1 MVEAEERNQELG
13 GVAVL
18 EQGRG
23 REVARPPNGMV
34 LDKPNSNYQRGRATV
49 GKGQSFFQAVIT
61 LEELHCQ
68 ETGRVEDSDLGER
81 PGEEIQELHAPN
93 PRHQNPCGRGTGIGD
108 GRRQSQ
114 GGNPTAQMQEV
125 RNTGTSWSQ
134 KQRKESAG
142 HIVKRQGTKNS
153 PRSPLASQG
162 EGKRTPS

>member
-49 GKGQSFFQAVIT
+49 GEGQSFFQAVIT
-61 LEELHCQ
+61 LEEPHGQ

-93 PRHQNPCGRGTGIGD
+93 PRHQNPCGRALGSETK
-108 GRRQSQ
+108 
-114 GGNPTAQMQEV
+114 GGNPKG
-125 RNTGTSWSQ
+125 GTQ
-134 KQRKESAG
+134 Q
-142 HIVKRQGTKNS
+142 
-153 PRSPLASQG
+153 PRC
-162 EGKRTPS
+162 KK